1 MGERRVRVRV
11 FFSAKEEERM
21 DGLAEAV
28 NDMHITDLSA
38 KKNRIQNR
46 IQVSNTK
53 KPLFFY
59 VNLAKVPLPSPS
71 LLFLGFFSH
80 KFVSFLLYAY
90 GSSKYIHA
98 VFACVV
104 YSWFAILPLQK
115 YMQLNNEVELSGL
128 GMGIVIFLYPSIFV
142 PVGEL

>member
-1 MGERRVRVRV
+1 
-11 FFSAKEEERM
+11 M

-28 NDMHITDLSA
+28 KDVHITDLSA

-71 LLFLGFFSH
+71 ILFLGFFSQ

-128 GMGIVIFLYPSIFV
+128 GMGIVITPFPSIFV
-142 PVGEL
+142 PLGDL